1 MSGILVLAEH
11 EDGKFKKTAYE
22 LLGKSAE
29 LAAALGTKVSAVVLG
44 DAPAGELGAF
54 GATTVYQVAGDFSA
68 YGTLKIVAALAAVVQ
83 QSGADVFLAPTTFTG
98 RDAIPRLAARLGTGQ
113 GSDCTDLGVDGGMV
127 VAKRPIF
134 AGKAY
139 VGVRINKKPAIFTI
153 RPNSFG
159 QPEPAG
165 GSAEVVAV
173 QVDLAASGDVE
184 LVERRK
190 PESEAV
196 DLTEATRIVSGGRAL
211 KTKENFD
218 SIIRPLAA
226 TLGATTGASRA
237 AVDAGLAPH
246 SDQVGQTGK
255 TVNPSL
261 YIACGIS
268 GAIQHLAGM
277 RTSKVIVAV
286 NTDAE
291 APIFE
296 HATYGIVDDLFQV
309 CPVLMEALQKELGT
323 G

>member
-11 EDGKFKKTAYE
+11 EDGKFKKTAFE
-22 LLGKSAE
+22 LLGKSTE
-29 LAAALGTKVSAVVLG
+29 LAAALGTNVAAVVLG

-54 GATTVYQVAGDFSA
+54 GATTVYQVAGDFSQ
-68 YGTLKIVAALAAVVQ
+68 YGTLKTVAALAAVIGQ
-83 QSGADVFLAPTTFTG
+83 AGPDVFLAPTTFTG

-113 GSDCTDLGVDGGMV
+113 GSDCTDLKVDGGQV
-127 VAKRPIF
+127 LASRPMY

-139 VGVRINKKPAIFTI
+139 VDVRVTKKPAIFTV

-159 QPEPAG
+159 QPQPAG
-165 GSAEVVAV
+165 GSADVVAV
-173 QVDLAASGDVE
+173 QADLGGPDVE
-184 LVERRK
+184 LVESRK

-211 KTKENFD
+211 KTKESFD
-218 SIIRPLAA
+218 SIIRPLAGVLRA
-226 TLGATTGASRA
+226 TAGASRA

-255 TVNPSL
+255 TVNPTL

-296 HATYGIVDDLFQV
+296 HATYGLVEDLFQV
-309 CPVLMEALQKELGT
+309 CPVLLEELQKELGT

>member
-11 EDGKFKKTAYE
+11 EDGKFKKTAFE
-22 LLGKSAE
+22 LIGKSTE
-29 LAAALGTKVSAVVLG
+29 LAATLGTKVAAVVLG

-54 GATTVYQVAGDFSA
+54 GATTVYQVAGDFST
-68 YGTLKIVAALAAVVQ
+68 YGTLKIVAALAAVIAQ
-83 QSGADVFLAPTTFTG
+83 DGSDVFLAPTTFTG

-113 GSDCTDLGVDGGMV
+113 GSDCTDLKVDGALV
-127 VAKRPIF
+127 VARRPMY

-139 VGVRINKKPAIFTI
+139 VDVRIT
-153 RPNSFG
+153 
-159 QPEPAG
+159 
-165 GSAEVVAV
+165 
-173 QVDLAASGDVE
+173 
-184 LVERRK
+184 
-190 PESEAV
+190 
-196 DLTEATRIVSGGRAL
+196 

-218 SIIRPLAA
+218 GLMRPLAA
-226 TLGATTGASRA
+226 AVGATVGASRA

-255 TVNPSL
+255 TVNPNL

-296 HATYGIVDDLFQV
+296 HATYGIVGDLFQV
-309 CPVLMEALQKELGT
+309 CPVLLEAFQKELGT

>member
-11 EDGKFKKTAYE
+11 EDGKFKKTAFE
-22 LLGKSAE
+22 LIGKSTE
-29 LAAALGTKVSAVVLG
+29 LAATLGTKVAAVVLG

-54 GATTVYQVAGDFSA
+54 GATTVYQVAGDFST
-68 YGTLKIVAALAAVVQ
+68 YGTLKIVAALAAVIAQ
-83 QSGADVFLAPTTFTG
+83 DGSDVFLAPTTFTG

-113 GSDCTDLGVDGGMV
+113 GSDCTDLKVDGALV
-127 VAKRPIF
+127 VARRPMY

-139 VGVRINKKPAIFTI
+139 VDVRITKKPAIFTV

-173 QVDLAASGDVE
+173 QADLSAPDVE
-184 LVERRK
+184 LVDSRK

-218 SIIRPLAA
+218 GLMRPLAA
-226 TLGATTGASRA
+226 AVGATVGASRA

-255 TVNPSL
+255 TVNPNL

-296 HATYGIVDDLFQV
+296 HATYGIVGDLFQV
-309 CPVLMEALQKELGT
+309 CPVLLEAFQKELGT